1 MRHQPLFVQTGI
13 IGVGIMTAADDP
25 IVNARKERF
34 LAHLPDSDDLALI
47 TLKGHLLVEE
57 ILNDIIAHHC
67 KKASVLTDINIA
79 FLIKTRFAHALV
91 GDDSL
96 PKQIWPMIDAL
107 RMLRNELAHKLESPK
122 LEGAVSKF
130 IAVTYG
136 HTEHFNKSATTA
148 NKLKSSIGYMYG
160 YLAAYEYRVRTG
172 TLPPKLAEP

>member
-1 MRHQPLFVQTGI
+1 MLKIDTEFQKHIPAMRP
-13 IGVGIMTAADDP
+13 
-25 IVNARKERF
+25 
-34 LAHLPDSDDLALI
+34 
-47 TLKGHLLVEE
+47 EE
-57 ILNDIIAHHC
+57 KRGLEE
-67 KKASVLTDINIA
+67 
-79 FLIKTRFAHALV
+79 
-91 GDDSL
+91 SL
-96 PKQIWPMIDAL
+96 
-107 RMLRNELAHKLESPK
+107 K